1 MTRQVTRRQ
10 HHVWRHYLEAWT
22 NGGQLYCR
30 DPERIFK
37 LNPRHAAVET
47 DFYKLNTLT
56 AGDIALLERLI
67 ESSPQQSRAALE
79 NFVRMFSVEHRPR
92 STSDGIASGIGSEAA
107 VRKDQIQAE
116 EDYHARV
123 EARALK
129 TLNALRS
136 GDIQILPDG
145 SELLH
150 FCYFLAVQMFRTK
163 GLKERVLS
171 RMKMMDES
179 EYLTSNSWNI
189 QSHIYAA
196 NVGFS
201 IYAARASAP
210 VRVVRNNTDRP
221 FITGD
226 QPVVNLY
233 GKGDGL
239 PPIHMA
245 IYYPISPRFAVFID
259 DIDQP
264 LNLHTDELREAQVL
278 QLNAHIKRVAHRQIY
293 GATHSCLDSL

>member
-37 LNPRHAAVET
+37 LNPRHAAVEI

-56 AGDIALLERLI
+56 AGDIALLERWI
-67 ESSPQQSRAALE
+67 EMSPPQSRATLE

-92 STSDGIASGIGSEAA
+92 STSDVIASGVDPEAA
-107 VRKDQIQAE
+107 VRKDQVQAE

-136 GDIQILPDG
+136 GGIPILPDG
-145 SELLH
+145 PELLH

-179 EYLTSNSWNI
+179 GFLTPNSWNI

-196 NVGFS
+196 NLGFS
-201 IYAARASAP
+201 IFAARASAP
-210 VRVVRNNTDRP
+210 VRVLRNNTDRL

-239 PPIHMA
+239 PLTHMA
-245 IYYPISPRFAVFID
+245 IYYPISPKFAVFID
-259 DIDQP
+259 DKDQP
-264 LNLHTDELREAQVL
+264 LNLHASELRVDQVL
-278 QLNAHIKRVAHRQIY
+278 QLNAHIKRVAYKQIY
-293 GATHSCLDSL
+293 GATHSCLDGL